1 MDPLT
6 KSKIEITRVP
16 GMRVFHSITAPLGS
30 YMCDIVF
37 IRYSDSKVMRKANEL
52 DRVLVIDI
60 EHEPIEPL
68 REEQRLKRASKK
80 SRTVIDPDE
89 PPTGSGRSS
98 RSAKARIAKTRSATC
113 FLAVQ
118 EIPTRYVYTRA
129 LATKGSPDVCA
140 AFRDIYKQIV
150 DKEERPFIELTH
162 DAGKEFD
169 NEQWNALLRNE
180 LPHSIKFMD
189 GAEFTQPVIRELVKE
204 PTDRYSMA
212 LIDSFC
218 RVFKRML
225 ENHLIINESLD
236 WVTAL
241 PIVTRKYNL
250 HTMHVGVRNLVGLAR
265 VPRDPKSKKPT
276 AHTVQASPQ
285 QLRDSA
291 DSPNPVLFNAAYEND
306 RMRGSAGLK
315 RLLSFKIG
323 DKVRIRLRPDE
334 QPRDISRISKPGKT
348 IAKGAQRW
356 SNKVYTIRAISGFS
370 LELAQSDGKPSPRTY
385 RQHDLIKVAPDS
397 IDVPDIWE
405 RAAKEQRREKRRV
418 HEDL

>member
-1 MDPLT
+1 
-6 KSKIEITRVP
+6 
-16 GMRVFHSITAPLGS
+16 
-30 YMCDIVF
+30 
-37 IRYSDSKVMRKANEL
+37 
-52 DRVLVIDI
+52 
-60 EHEPIEPL
+60 
-68 REEQRLKRASKK
+68 
-80 SRTVIDPDE
+80 
-89 PPTGSGRSS
+89 
-98 RSAKARIAKTRSATC
+98 
-113 FLAVQ
+113 VQ

-356 SNKVYTIRAISGFS
+356 SNKVYTIRALSGFS
-370 LELAQSDGKPSPRTY
+370 LELADSDGKPSPRTY
-385 RQHDLIKVAPDS
+385 RQHDLLKVAPDS

-405 RAAKEQRREKRRV
+405 RAAKQQRREKRKAR
-418 HEDL
+418 EDL